1 MNLRFSDT
9 LRLATRNITAYK
21 LRSFTIIITI
31 SIIFGLIMGV
41 NFLFAGMRQSM
52 LEASAIPTNGESFIV
67 IKYSGLSSSLRDT
80 LGGEIDKFHGERIGT
95 IINYEIGMRQFTVA
109 NLEIF
114 RNYIDLDRLAATPA
128 DRVPALLDDETHESL
143 AGTLNQQIFD
153 NEYYIVGDIPQT
165 LGGMPQLPGKFNPL
179 NFPLLSSG
187 SSSWQPMF
195 AVVLDDG
202 GGKVDDYIN
211 ALRRQA
217 ILDDDYNDSETV
229 HQVVKFDDL
238 RNLSRFITIAESSS
252 SQSESVAISSLFSD
266 TAGIVQ
272 EFLWTDHMISVF
284 EIILLVVAIIIAT
297 LTFVHLIDQD
307 AATIA
312 LYRSLG
318 ASTSQILLIYLVYLI
333 ELCLIAVIVSIFIGL
348 IMVLIISLTNS
359 AALAELLQSTYHL
372 PSLPHVSL
380 FGVDNKFFITIGL
393 ILLTAPAALLLSS
406 DRFSSRHLAKVLK
419 ED

>member
-31 SIIFGLIMGV
+31 SIIFGLLMGV
-41 NFLFAGMRQSM
+41 NFLFAGMRRSM
-52 LEASAIPTNGESFIV
+52 LEASVIPTGGESSIV

-80 LGGEIDKFHGERIGT
+80 LDREIDKSHGKRIGT
-95 IINYEIGMRQFTVA
+95 ITNYEIGMRQFTVA
-109 NLEIF
+109 SLEIF
-114 RNYIDLDRLAATPA
+114 QNYTNPDQLTATPA
-128 DRVPALLDDETHESL
+128 DRVPALLDAETYESL
-143 AGTLNQQIFD
+143 AGTLNKQIID
-153 NEYYIVGDIPQT
+153 DEYYIVGDMPQT
-165 LGGMPQLPGKFNPL
+165 LGDMPQLPGKFNPL
-179 NFPLLSSG
+179 NFPLLGSG
-187 SSSWQPMF
+187 TSSWRPMF

-202 GGKVDDYIN
+202 SGKVDDYIGT
-211 ALRRQA
+211 LRQQA

-229 HQVVKFDDL
+229 YQVVKFDDL
-238 RNLSRFITIAESSS
+238 KDLSRFVAVAESSNS
-252 SQSESVAISSLFSD
+252 SSEPVAISSLFSN

-272 EFLWTDHMISVF
+272 EFLWTDHMISIF
-284 EIILLVVAIIIAT
+284 EIILLVVAIIITT

-307 AATIA
+307 VATIA

-318 ASTSQILLIYLVYLI
+318 ASTGQILFIYLVYLI
-333 ELCLIAVIVSIFIGL
+333 ELCLIAVVVSIFIGL
-348 IMVLIISLTNS
+348 IVVLIMSLMNGAT
-359 AALAELLQSTYHL
+359 LAELLQSTYHL

-380 FGVDNKFFITIGL
+380 FSIDYKFFIIIGL
-393 ILLTAPAALLLSS
+393 TLLTAPAALLLSS